1 MTKNKITKRIPEKK
15 GGIRVSNLL
24 NEKKAIYEQ
33 IKDWLADQIIDETLV
48 ENDKVPSTNDIVTYF
63 KVNHITVSKGVA
75 QLVDDG
81 VLFKKRG
88 VGMFVAEGAR
98 DKLLQKRKE
107 DFVEEYLEPMLEEAR
122 KLDLTEQDIQKLID
136 INGSDK

>member
-1 MTKNKITKRIPEKK
+1 M
-15 GGIRVSNLL
+15 SNLL